1 MGVIADIENLVKKST
16 EFAGSVNSMKINTKS
31 VARGANDSTFQ
42 FPCLVADSL
51 PTDMASTMARTLD
64 QVYATFTQ
72 TWLSM
77 NSMFDISVDQTP
89 SNYLKKL
96 HQNIKFEEVEFD
108 DENDKA
114 IYYLNESKS
123 LFLEFTGVKSVST
136 QIRDKNR
143 ELLKNPLSH
152 YNTKP
157 IVNFNEAD
165 EEETAMNAADFAK
178 AVVDG
183 TALKN
188 QNDRRDKR
196 LAQTERLQAPKLV
209 DRDIKKNNDLV
220 PYGIQVRLI
229 AVNDKKEFVQYVDFI
244 VGVKTVL
251 HLVKSQDMID
261 NIVKC
266 LQNKSVL
273 FKLLRWTTGEIS
285 LFKDIIF
292 NLNDIKQDAINKR
305 SGKSIFFNKLKR
317 LKNKKVEPDSFSLV
331 RKIIPNS
338 TIIVTSYEAENILNN
353 YGIDIRKES
362 NAKKILSSLFLMAF
376 VIVDEGTGL
385 VSILYDG
392 ESTFQN
398 YSIETLEKDNAIHS
412 NKLGRE
418 IGRMIA
424 R

>member
-108 DENDKA
+108 DENDKT

-143 ELLKNPLSH
+143 ELLKNPLSL
-152 YNTKP
+152 YNTNP
-157 IVNFNEAD
+157 ISFYNEAD
-165 EEETAMNAADFAK
+165 NEEEAITATDFAK

-229 AVNDKKEFVQYVDFI
+229 AVNDKKEFVQYVDFV

-261 NIVKC
+261 NIVRC
-266 LQNKSVL
+266 LQNKSIL

-317 LKNKKVEPDSFSLV
+317 LKSKKVEPDSFSLV

-338 TIIVTSYEAENILNN
+338 TIIVTSYEVEDILNN

-362 NAKKILSSLFLMAF
+362 NAKKILNS
-376 VIVDEGTGL
+376 
-385 VSILYDG
+385 
-392 ESTFQN
+392 
-398 YSIETLEKDNAIHS
+398 
-412 NKLGRE
+412 
-418 IGRMIA
+418 
-424 R
+424 

>member
-1 MGVIADIENLVKKST
+1 
-16 EFAGSVNSMKINTKS
+16 
-31 VARGANDSTFQ
+31 
-42 FPCLVADSL
+42 
-51 PTDMASTMARTLD
+51 
-64 QVYATFTQ
+64 
-72 TWLSM
+72 M

-143 ELLKNPLSH
+143 ELLKNPLSL
-152 YNTKP
+152 YNTNP
-157 IVNFNEAD
+157 ISFYNEAD
-165 EEETAMNAADFAK
+165 NEEESITATDFAK

-229 AVNDKKEFVQYVDFI
+229 AVNDKKEFVQYVDFV

-261 NIVKC
+261 NIVRC
-266 LQNKSVL
+266 LQNKSIL

-338 TIIVTSYEAENILNN
+338 TIIVTSYEVEDILNN

-392 ESTFQN
+392 DSTFQN
-398 YSIETLEKDNAIHS
+398 YSIETLEKDNAMHS